1 MKKILVAAVIGGMW
15 VSGNAAAFRSLSDAE
30 LAKVDGQALLNF
42 SRDAYS
48 YTTSNSESVS
58 FFKLSLDAEME
69 LNTNI
74 KSLQLGCGGV
84 NGAGN
89 AILISQI

>member
-1 MKKILVAAVIGGMW
+1 MKKILVSRCHWRHVGERKRRG
-15 VSGNAAAFRSLSDAE
+15 VRGLSDTE

-69 LNTNI
+69 LN
-74 KSLQLGCGGV
+74 S
-84 NGAGN
+84 
-89 AILISQI
+89 ISSQRS